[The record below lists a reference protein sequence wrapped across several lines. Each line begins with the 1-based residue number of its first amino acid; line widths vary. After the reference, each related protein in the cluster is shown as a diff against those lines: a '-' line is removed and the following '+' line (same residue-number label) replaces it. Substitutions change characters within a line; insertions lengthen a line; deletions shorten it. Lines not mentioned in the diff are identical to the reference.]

1 MHVYSR
7 VRMYMC
13 LSLCMCIYTHVYTYE
28 HVHELMCVQAFTGEC
43 VHMNTCIL
51 VFVFVGI

>member
-1 MHVYSR
+1 
-7 VRMYMC
+7 MC
-13 LSLCMCIYTHVYTYE
+13 LSLCMCIYTRVYTY
-28 HVHELMCVQAFTGEC
+28 VHELMCLQAFTGEC